1 MLLHLFNSLA
11 LYTADEWMR
20 RQIRKVTDRVF
31 DAIKNE
37 SGRANLKFEDLYIAV
52 LIVYKWDVCFIT
64 VFQHFSL
71 VDKIFFWFKLWVHL
85 NNSSKSG
92 CFYVLVISIS
102 ICLVHMLILPQKA
115 KSKKSWRYFNCF
127 TVRANYVFRL
137 LIWKF
142 HPMQVNL
149 CSCAFYYNRV
159 MKYMHFLIF

>member
-1 MLLHLFNSLA
+1 MLLRLFNSLS
-11 LYTADEWMR
+11 LYTADEWMW

-102 ICLVHMLILPQKA
+102 IFLVHMLILPQKA
-115 KSKKSWRYFNCF
+115 KSKKSRRYFIVSQWEQTMCSAYLYENF
-127 TVRANYVFRL
+127 TPCKWIYALVLSIITV
-137 LIWKF
+137 
-142 HPMQVNL
+142 
-149 CSCAFYYNRV
+149 
-159 MKYMHFLIF
+159 